1 VRRVDL
7 MDITT
12 MTTNAVSCVLSVR
25 LRPVGQIL
33 MADNRAQG
41 EGTTVSFAARQGRG
55 VAGAGS
61 LVEGLVPAAARTFDP
76 DYKTI
81 DVARS
86 RSGRPPV

>member
-41 EGTTVSFAARQGRG
+41 EGTTVSFAARQGR
-55 VAGAGS
+55 
-61 LVEGLVPAAARTFDP
+61 VEGLVPAAARTFDP